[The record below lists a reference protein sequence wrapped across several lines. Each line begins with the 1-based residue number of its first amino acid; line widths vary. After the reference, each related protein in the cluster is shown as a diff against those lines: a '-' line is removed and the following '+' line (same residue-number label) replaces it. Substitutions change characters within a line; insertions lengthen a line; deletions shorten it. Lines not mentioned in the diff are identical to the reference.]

1 MAVAR
6 PQQKAPES
14 TGLKAALIVF
24 VILTLASVGFTI
36 YLYTQQ
42 EELKDSS
49 KRAEET
55 AQRANQQQRETERQ
69 MADMVTRII
78 GAGGNQN
85 LDANRLDQEIQKT
98 TTPIF
103 ADPAVQAA
111 GITPEK
117 TSGIMPILQSL
128 FQLFTVQSDELTDLK
143 AKHQAQSDDMK
154 SLNELASRKQQEFD
168 EHIEQLGKQ
177 YEEMKAE
184 SEANREA
191 WRTETDKL
199 KGQLSA
205 ATARINRLT
214 AEKQKA
220 ADEAQARLE
229 QASADIRTLR
239 ERISSMEPSAD
250 EFAAL
255 RVADGTVVQAPAG
268 EDFVYISLGRKD
280 SLKPGL
286 TFEVYSHFEPIPADG
301 RGKASLK
308 ISHVFENTAEA
319 KIVRR
324 TPGDPILRGDLV
336 ANPVFDRNRRYNFV
350 VAGDFDLSFDGK
362 IDDPD
367 GRRVQRLILE
377 SGGNIVDQVSPS
389 TDFVV
394 LGQEPPAPEEIVPG
408 ADEEAAAE
416 RNRQREAGRKVYE
429 AVLNEAKITSVPIL
443 TRTQFLAFLG
453 LEIPAN
459 ISPDKKP

>member
-14 TGLKAALIVF
+14 TGIKAALIVF
-24 VILTLASVGFTI
+24 VVLTLASVGFTI

-42 EELKDSS
+42 EELKDSA
-49 KRAEET
+49 KRAQET
-55 AQRANQQQRETERQ
+55 AQRANQQQQETERQ
-69 MADMVTRII
+69 MVGMATRIL
-78 GAGGNQN
+78 GAGGDQSP
-85 LDANRLDQEIQKT
+85 DMAKLDQEIQKVSA
-98 TTPIF
+98 PVL
-103 ADPAVQAA
+103 ADPVVQTA

-117 TSGIMPILQSL
+117 TSGVLPLLQSL
-128 FQLFTVQSDELTDLK
+128 YQLFTAKSDELDDLKAQFQKQSDEMKTLN
-143 AKHQAQSDDMK
+143 QAAAQ
-154 SLNELASRKQQEFD
+154 KQQEFD
-168 EHIEQLGKQ
+168 EHIERLSKQ
-177 YEEMKAE
+177 YEELKAE
-184 SEANREA
+184 SEANRNA
-191 WRTETDKL
+191 WQEETAKL
-199 KGQLSA
+199 QGQLAA

-220 ADEAQARLE
+220 VEEAQRRLE

-268 EDFVYISLGRKD
+268 EDFLYISLGRKD
-280 SLKPGL
+280 GLKPGL
-286 TFEVYSHFEPIPADG
+286 TFEIYSHFEPIPADG
-301 RGKASLK
+301 RGKASIK
-308 ISHVFENTAEA
+308 VSHVFENTAEA

-350 VAGDFDLSFDGK
+350 VVGDFDLTFDGK

-367 GRRVQRLILE
+367 GRQIRRLIVE
-377 SGGNIVDQVSPS
+377 AGGNVVDQVGPA

-394 LGQEPPAPEEIVPG
+394 LGQEPPPPEEIVPG
-408 ADEEAAAE
+408 AEEEAAAE
-416 RNRQREAGRKVYE
+416 RNKQREEARKVYDTIIK
-429 AVLNEAKITSVPIL
+429 EAKITSIPIL
-443 TRTQFLAFLG
+443 TRTQFLSFLG
-453 LEIPAN
+453 FGVPGN
-459 ISPDKKP
+459 IAPDKIP